1 MELLKLYTDELAR
14 RFEIDPEYQGS
25 LGHIAPGDLA
35 QKMLVKIQAGE
46 VVSLAANPAL
56 KTACRKMGITTYKAL
71 AEYVQGFGCVA

>member
-14 RFEIDPEYQGS
+14 RFKIDPEYQGS
-25 LGHIAPGDLA
+25 LGRPCDLA
-35 QKMLVKIQAGE
+35 QKMLAAVHAGE

-56 KTACRKMGITTYKAL
+56 KTACRKMGITTSKAL